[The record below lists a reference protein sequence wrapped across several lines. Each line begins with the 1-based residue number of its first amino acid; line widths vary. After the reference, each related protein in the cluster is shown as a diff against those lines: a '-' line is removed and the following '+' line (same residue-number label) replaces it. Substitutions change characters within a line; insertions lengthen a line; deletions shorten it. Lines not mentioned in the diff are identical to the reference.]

1 MLAIFLTVIF
11 VVALLGIGYIIA
23 RRFPQLSNLDVQGL
37 PEEQAA
43 RKKREI
49 IGKRVD
55 EQTRNFQSVLSKRL
69 QPLATPWRKLQ
80 LRFRVYV
87 GKMERLWHHEEAIKK
102 AANPPEQLNDADKE
116 QKLLQLI
123 QEGNNSLNHEHYEQ
137 AEESF
142 IAAIK
147 INQNSAAAY
156 RGLADTYFAK
166 ENYTEAKE
174 TYRFLLQLEPD
185 NDSVLA
191 KLGEIA
197 EQQGNTEEAIE
208 CYQQAVVLNDLLS
221 PRFYHLA
228 ELLIKVKEPAAA
240 LEALRSA
247 IELEPKNPK
256 YLDLLIEVAIL
267 LGDKKLASEVYSE
280 LRLVNPENQKLDSFK
295 SRIEEL

>member
-1 MLAIFLTVIF
+1 MLFI
-11 VVALLGIGYIIA
+11 LLIGVLVLSLGGIGYIIA
-23 RRFPQLSNLDVQGL
+23 RHFPQLSNLDVQGL

-55 EQTRNFQSVLSKRL
+55 EQARNFQTVLGKRL
-69 QPLATPWRKLQ
+69 QPLATPWRKIQ

-87 GKMERLWHHEEAIKK
+87 GKMERLWHHEEAVKK
-102 AANPPEQLNDADKE
+102 AANPPEPLNNVDKE
-116 QKLLQLI
+116 QKLGELI
-123 QEGNNSLNHEHYEQ
+123 QEGVNSLNHEHYEQ

-147 INQNSAAAY
+147 IDQNSTAAY

-166 ENYTEAKE
+166 ENFTEAKE
-174 TYRFLLQLEPD
+174 TYRFLLQMEPD

-197 EQQGNTEEAIE
+197 EQQGNTQEAIE
-208 CYQQAVVLNDLLS
+208 CYQQAVIINDLLS

-228 ELLIKVKEPAAA
+228 ELLLKVKEPGAA
-240 LEALRSA
+240 LEAIQSA
-247 IELEPKNPK
+247 LELEPKNPK

-267 LGDKKLASEVYSE
+267 LNDKKLASEVYKE
-280 LRLVNPENQKLDSFK
+280 LRLVNPENQKLESFK
-295 SRIEEL
+295 IRIEEL